1 MSGATALHS
10 LRRHMSD
17 ERGARSHGSGV
28 SNRSEPELEL
38 DRTFQRAF
46 ISQSRNAANDGND
59 SFSGGYTR

>member
-1 MSGATALHS
+1 
-10 LRRHMSD
+10 MSD

-28 SNRSEPELEL
+28 SNRSEPEPDL

>member
-1 MSGATALHS
+1 
-10 LRRHMSD
+10 MSD

-28 SNRSEPELEL
+28 SNRSEPDL

>member
-1 MSGATALHS
+1 
-10 LRRHMSD
+10 MSD

-28 SNRSEPELEL
+28 SNRSEPEPDLDL